1 MYLNRYL
8 RFFSYYLLSG
18 LAVCLFTQC
27 MSQNKMDAEFK
38 SPPSSVQTGTYW
50 YWIEGNISKE
60 GVIKDLEAMKAAGI
74 NRAFIANIGGAGTGD
89 PNASHK
95 VKFMSDEWWDI
106 THAALK
112 RATELNIEIGI
123 FNSPGWSQS
132 GGPWIKPE
140 ETMRYLASSQKVLQG
155 PGKVSVQLSQPTE
168 HFEDVK
174 VLAFPNP
181 TPEGTVL
188 NMTNAI
194 ITATPRTENVANLV
208 DGDVNTGMSFQG
220 EGGSAIDLKAKGP
233 FTARSIVIR
242 TNPVPIYT
250 HVELQARNND
260 GTYQTISS
268 FPINRTRDWKKV
280 GFDPYADVAMTFEP
294 TTSDAFRV
302 IFNPTSA
309 HTGIAE
315 LTISSVP
322 RVERFKE
329 KSLAKLFQTEVPSWD
344 EYLWREQPE
353 ANEKEL
359 ALKPE
364 QVIDI
369 SDKLS
374 ADGTLNWD
382 VPEGEWMVIRT
393 GMAPTGVVNEPACP
407 DATGYEVDKMSK
419 KHAETHFNAYVGEM
433 LRRIPEKDRKSVKVL
448 VQDSYEVGGQ
458 NFTDDLIP
466 AFKERYGYDPTPYLP
481 VLNGIVVSSQHDSDA
496 FLWDL
501 RRFVADR
508 ISYEYVGGTRE
519 VAHKHGLTTWLENYG
534 HWGFPGEFLQYGGQ
548 ADEVGGEFW
557 ADPPY
562 GEIENRLATSCA
574 HIYGK
579 KLVSSESSTSAGP
592 AYLRT
597 PNDLKPRMDRY
608 FTYGINN
615 TVLHLYI
622 QQPDE
627 ERLPGSNAWFGTEFD
642 RNNIWFKHMD
652 LYTTYIKRCNY
663 MMRQGWYQADVA
675 YFIGEDAPR
684 MVGIM
689 EPWIPAGYQ
698 FEHINAEV
706 IIRDLSVK
714 DGRLVLPH
722 GVSFKILVLPPKL
735 KTMRPELLEKIE
747 KLVAD
752 GAIVSGPAPERS
764 PSLENQ
770 PAADQKV
777 KELARKLWDNVDGVN
792 VKQRSYGKGMICHG
806 MSFEELFAQLDY
818 VPDCKVPSGTLI
830 YQAHQKDGNTDIY
843 ILSNQEDHPVT
854 MDVEFRVTGKQP
866 ELWIPLTGEIR
877 KLPAFTHKKQTT
889 VVPMKLEK
897 GECVFVVFRQE
908 GKPTANTA
916 EANYPAPTRL
926 QEVRSTWNVT
936 FESAFKTPRPMQMNV
951 LRDLSTISNDSVK
964 YFSGTATY
972 TTNTELKKAGKG
984 EHLFITFDKVG
995 TMAKVCIN
1003 GKYAGGVW
1011 TTPYKL
1017 EVTDFV
1023 KDGIN
1028 EIKVEV
1034 VNTWVNRII
1043 GDLNAPESERQVYC
1057 FINPHRPDSP
1067 LPASGLIG
1075 AVVFETVS
1083 Y

>member
-1 MYLNRYL
+1 MYLYRYK
-8 RFFSYYLLSG
+8 RFLSLFLLIS
-18 LAVCLFTQC
+18 LVAAVSIQC
-27 MSQNKMDAEFK
+27 TPQDKMEAEFK
-38 SPPSSVQTGTYW
+38 TPPASVQTGVYW

-89 PNASHK
+89 PNALRK
-95 VKFMSDEWWDI
+95 VEFMSDEWWDI

-112 RATELNIEIGI
+112 RAGELDIEIGI

-140 ETMRYLASSQKVLQG
+140 ETMRYLASSQKVVKG
-155 PGKVSVQLSQPTE
+155 PGKVSIQLPQPTE

-188 NMTNAI
+188 NMTNAS
-194 ITATPRTENVANLV
+194 ITVTPRTENVANLV
-208 DGDVNTGMSFQG
+208 DGDINTGMSFHG
-220 EGGSAIDLKAKGP
+220 EGGSTIDLKAKQQ

-242 TNPVPIYT
+242 TTPVPIYT
-250 HVELQARNND
+250 NVELQAKDKD
-260 GTYQTISS
+260 GKYKVISS
-268 FPINRTRDWKKV
+268 FVINRTRDWKKV
-280 GFDPYADVAMTFEP
+280 GFDPYSDVAMTFEP

-302 IFNPTSA
+302 VFNPTSG

-315 LTISSVP
+315 LAISSVP

-329 KSLAKLFQTEVPSWD
+329 KSLAKLFQTEVPAWD
-344 EYLWREQPE
+344 EYIWREQPE
-353 ANEKEL
+353 SNKTEL
-359 ALKPE
+359 ALNPE

-407 DATGYEVDKMSK
+407 DATGYEVDKLSSH
-419 KHAETHFNAYVGEM
+419 HAETHFNAYVGEM
-433 LRRIPEKDRKSVKVL
+433 LKRIPEKDRKSVKVL

-458 NFTDDLIP
+458 NFTDSMIP

-481 VLNGIVVSSQHDSDA
+481 VLNGIVVGSQHDSDA

-508 ISYEYVGGTRE
+508 ISYEYVAGTRE

-562 GEIENRLATSCA
+562 GEIENRLATSCS

-579 KLVSSESSTSAGP
+579 KLTSSESSTSAGP

-622 QQPDE
+622 HQPGE

-642 RNNIWFKHMD
+642 RNNTWFKHMD

-663 MMRQGWYQADVA
+663 MMRQGWYQSDVA

-722 GVSFKILVLPPKL
+722 GVSFKALVLPPKL

-752 GAIVSGPAPERS
+752 GAIVLGPAPERS

-770 PAADQKV
+770 PEADMKV
-777 KELARKLWDNVDGVN
+777 KEIAEKLWGNVDGIS
-792 VKQRSYGKGMICHG
+792 VKQRQYGKGMICHG
-806 MSFEELFAQLDY
+806 ISFEDLFAQLDY
-818 VPDCKVPSGTLI
+818 VPDCKVPTGTLI
-830 YQAHQKDGNTDIY
+830 YQGHQKDGNKDIY

-854 MDVEFRVTGKQP
+854 MDVEFRIVGKQP
-866 ELWIPLTGEIR
+866 ELWDPLTGEIR
-877 KLPAFTHKKQTT
+877 KLPAFTYKTQTT

-897 GECVFVVFRQE
+897 GECVFVVFRE
-908 GKPTANTA
+908 KGEPTANTV
-916 EANYPAPTRL
+916 EANYPAPTRV
-926 QEVRSTWNVT
+926 QEVKGIWNIT
-936 FESAFKTPRPMQMNV
+936 FESAFKTPRPMQMEV
-951 LRDLSTISNDSVK
+951 LQDLATVDNDSVK

-972 TTNTELKKAGKG
+972 TTSTKLEKADNDDRM
-984 EHLFITFDKVG
+984 FIRFDKVG
-995 TMAKVCIN
+995 AMGKVYIN

-1011 TTPYKL
+1011 TTPYRL
-1017 EVTDFV
+1017 DVTDYV
-1023 KDGIN
+1023 KNGTN

-1034 VNTWVNRII
+1034 VNTWVNRIV

-1057 FINPHRPDSP
+1057 FNNPHRADSS
-1067 LPASGLIG
+1067 LPASGLMG
-1075 AVVFETVS
+1075 SVVVETIK

>member
-1 MYLNRYL
+1 MYLYRYK
-8 RFFSYYLLSG
+8 RFLSQLLLLS
-18 LAVCLFTQC
+18 LVAALFMQC
-27 MSQNKMDAEFK
+27 KVQDKMEAEFK
-38 SPPSSVQTGTYW
+38 TPPTSVQTGVYW

-89 PNASHK
+89 PNALRK
-95 VKFMSDEWWDI
+95 VEFMSDEWWDI

-112 RATELNIEIGI
+112 RAGELDIEIGI

-132 GGPWIKPE
+132 GGPWIRPE
-140 ETMRYLASSQKVLQG
+140 ETMRYLASSQKVVKG
-155 PGKVSVQLSQPTE
+155 PGKVSVHLSQPTE

-188 NMTNAI
+188 NMTNAS
-194 ITATPRTENVANLV
+194 ITVTPRTENILNLV
-208 DGDVNTGMSFQG
+208 DGDINTGISFHG
-220 EGGSAIDLKAKGP
+220 EGGSTIDFKAKQQ

-242 TNPVPIYT
+242 TTPVPIYT
-250 HVELQARNND
+250 NVELQAKDKD
-260 GTYQTISS
+260 GKYKVISS
-268 FPINRTRDWKKV
+268 FVINRTRDWKKV
-280 GFDPYADVAMTFEP
+280 GFDPYSDVAMTFEP
-294 TTSDAFRV
+294 FTSDAFRV
-302 IFNPTSA
+302 VFNPTSGN
-309 HTGIAE
+309 TGIAE

-344 EYLWREQPE
+344 EYIWREQPE
-353 ANEKEL
+353 SKKTEL
-359 ALKPE
+359 ALNPE

-407 DATGYEVDKMSK
+407 DATGYEVDKLNSQ
-419 KHAETHFNAYVGEM
+419 HAETHFNAYVGEM
-433 LRRIPEKDRKSVKVL
+433 LKRIPEKDRRSVKVL

-458 NFTDDLIP
+458 NFTDSMIP

-481 VLNGIVVSSQHDSDA
+481 VLNGIVVGSQRDSDA

-508 ISYEYVGGTRE
+508 ISYEYVAGMRE

-562 GEIENRLATSCA
+562 GEIENRLATSCS

-579 KLVSSESSTSAGP
+579 KLTSSESSTSGGP

-622 QQPDE
+622 HQPGE

-663 MMRQGWYQADVA
+663 MMRQGWYQSDVA

-722 GVSFKILVLPPKL
+722 GVSFKALVLPPKL

-752 GAIVSGPAPERS
+752 GAIVLGPAPERS

-770 PAADQKV
+770 PEADSKV
-777 KELARKLWDNVDGVN
+777 KEIAEKLWGNVDGIS
-792 VKQRSYGKGMICHG
+792 VKQRKYGKGMICHG
-806 MSFEELFAQLDY
+806 ISFEDLFAQLDY
-818 VPDCKVPSGTLI
+818 VPDCKVPAGTLI
-830 YQAHQKDGNTDIY
+830 CQGHQKDGNRDIY

-854 MDVEFRVTGKQP
+854 MDVEFRIVGKQP
-866 ELWIPLTGEIR
+866 ELWEPLTGEIR
-877 KLPAFTHKKQTT
+877 KLPAFTYKSQTT
-889 VVPMKLEK
+889 VVPMKMEK
-897 GECVFVVFRQE
+897 GECVFVVFRE
-908 GKPTANTA
+908 KGEPTANTV
-916 EANYPAPTRL
+916 EANYPAPTRV
-926 QEVRSTWNVT
+926 QEVKGIWNIT
-936 FESAFKTPRPMQMNV
+936 FESAFKTPRPMQMEV
-951 LRDLSTISNDSVK
+951 LQDLATVNNDSVK

-972 TTNTELKKAGKG
+972 TTSAKLEKADNGDRM
-984 EHLFITFDKVG
+984 FIHFDKVG
-995 TMAKVCIN
+995 AMGKVYIN

-1011 TTPYKL
+1011 TTPYRL
-1017 EVTDFV
+1017 DVTDLV
-1023 KDGIN
+1023 KNGMN

-1034 VNTWVNRII
+1034 VNTWVNRIV

-1057 FINPHRPDSP
+1057 FNNPHRADSP
-1067 LPASGLIG
+1067 LPASGLMG
-1075 AVVFETVS
+1075 PVVVETFN